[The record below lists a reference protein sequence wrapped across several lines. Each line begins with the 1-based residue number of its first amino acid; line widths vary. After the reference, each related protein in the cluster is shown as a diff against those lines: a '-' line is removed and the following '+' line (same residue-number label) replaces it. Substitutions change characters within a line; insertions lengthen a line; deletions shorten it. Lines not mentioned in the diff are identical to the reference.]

1 MDGYE
6 QGRSLMAQAEI
17 EHSASSSPVASA
29 SEAARLV
36 ARTVAVDAVGL
47 EGRAT
52 ALATRSIKKSSKLFA
67 LDLAIRC
74 MDLTTLEGTDT
85 PGKIVAMCSKAVRPD
100 PLNTS
105 VPSVAAVCLYPQLVP
120 VAAKELEGTGVLVA
134 SVAGAFPAG
143 LGPLDARMREIV
155 EVVQAGAD
163 EVDIVLNRSL
173 FLAGRYREAFEELA
187 AAREAAGP
195 AHLKVILEAGELG
208 SYDRVRQASVLAMA
222 AGADFIKTSTGKL
235 STSATLPA
243 ALCMM
248 EAARDFHA
256 QTGRM
261 VGVKVA
267 GGIRKSKQAIQYLVL
282 LRETLGEQWLTPS
295 LFRIGASTLLNDVL
309 MQIEKETTGRY
320 SGPDYFTVD

>member
-1 MDGYE
+1 
-6 QGRSLMAQAEI
+6 MAQAEI
-17 EHSASSSPVASA
+17 EHSASSSPVVSA

-47 EGRAT
+47 EGRA
-52 ALATRSIKKSSKLFA
+52 AGLATRSIKRSSKLFA

-85 PGKIVAMCSKAVRPD
+85 PGKIVAMCSKAIRPD
-100 PLNTS
+100 PLNAS

-120 VAAKELEGTGVLVA
+120 VAVKELEGTGVLVA

-143 LGPLDARMREIV
+143 LGPLDARLREIV
-155 EVVQAGAD
+155 EVVEAGAD

-195 AHLKVILEAGELG
+195 AHLKVILETGELG

-222 AGADFIKTSTGKL
+222 AGTDFIKTSTGKL
-235 STSATLPA
+235 STGSTLPV

-248 EAARDFHA
+248 EAARDFHT

-267 GGIRKSKQAIQYLVL
+267 GGIRKSKQAIQYLVV
-282 LRETLGEQWLTPS
+282 LRETLGEEWLTPK

-309 MQIEKETTGRY
+309 MQMEKETTGRY
-320 SGPDYFTVD
+320 AGPDYFTVD